1 MTQIKDEATVKI
13 HTDDHGHVWYV
24 DGVGPP
30 QNSEKTHEEFLRSAV
45 VNKLSAQVRLLGVP
59 SNADLIVE
67 LFRRRQKKEIA
78 DVQVA
83 GPNGSVADLNDP
95 VHTLLK
101 MRALTLSPSCGGWH
115 SMTPIEY
122 ATYVLLA
129 QLQKNQF
136 SFGLESATFFRLN
149 PMHKFLR
156 FIPEINDASCAMLL
170 ATIIDPRWYVDARM
184 PDRSSKIE
192 LFLGL
197 TPKVQ
202 RRVSDEKTIVS
213 KKREIRCATVLNC
226 WKTRKPEDVDFTA
239 PQEFLYRVWRAA
251 GEGATGDLRASQM
264 FVRFIRLNWL
274 DLLDPRRG
282 RRDGIFVPSR
292 FFKTPVEIKA
302 FKSYMQAKKE

>member
-1 MTQIKDEATVKI
+1 MTHIKDETTIKI
-13 HTDDHGHVWYV
+13 HTDNSGRVWYS

-30 QNSEKTHEEFLRSAV
+30 QNSEKNHEEFLRSAV
-45 VNKLSAQVRLLGVP
+45 INKLSAQVRLLGV
-59 SNADLIVE
+59 SNNADLIVE
-67 LFRRRQKKEIA
+67 LFKRRQQKEIA

-83 GPNGSVADLNDP
+83 GPNGCVADLIDP

-101 MRALTLSPSCGGWH
+101 MRSINLSPSCGGWH

-122 ATYVLLA
+122 ATYVLLSE
-129 QLQKNQF
+129 LQKNQF

-156 FIPEINDASCAMLL
+156 FIPAINDAACAMLL

-202 RRVSDEKTIVS
+202 RRVSDSKIIVS

-226 WKTRKPEDVDFTA
+226 WKTRKPEDVDFTH

-251 GEGATGDLRASQM
+251 GEGAAGDLRASQM
-264 FVRFIRLNWL
+264 FVRYIRLNWL
-274 DLLDPRRG
+274 DLLDTRRG
-282 RRDGIFVPSR
+282 KRDGIFVPSR
-292 FFKTPVEIKA
+292 FFKTPVEIKSFTA
-302 FKSYMQAKKE
+302 HMKAKKE